1 MYISQK
7 FSYKRRKDLQIYSL
21 KELGSVFIKLPIPNK
36 QKFILGTV
44 YKLPLMQHYEFNNDL
59 LENILNKIQT
69 EKKFSALAGDFN
81 LNLIKYSKT
90 TSINLFVKII
100 LS

>member
-1 MYISQK
+1 
-7 FSYKRRKDLQIYSL
+7 
-21 KELGSVFIKLPIPNK
+21 
-36 QKFILGTV
+36 
-44 YKLPLMQHYEFNNDL
+44 MQHYEFNNDL

-69 EKKFSALAGDFN
+69 EKMFSALAGDFN

-90 TSINLFVKII
+90 TSINLFLKII